1 MSPERNT
8 DGFLRTISKILNLPT
23 DVMCG
28 DTRITWIG
36 NTKLKVENYRSILIY
51 SECLIQIQAKH
62 HSVKIEGEQM
72 KIMYY
77 DKDEMLI
84 CGLIACVRLE

>member
-51 SECLIQIQAKH
+51 SDCLIQIQAKY
-62 HSVKIEGEQM
+62 HSLKIEGEQM
-72 KIMYY
+72 KILYY

-84 CGLIACVRLE
+84 CGLIVCVSQE

>member
-1 MSPERNT
+1 M
-8 DGFLRTISKILNLPT
+8 NLPT

-51 SECLIQIQAKH
+51 SDCLIQIQAKF

-72 KIMYY
+72 KIVYY
-77 DKDEMLI
+77 DKDEMLV
-84 CGLIACVRLE
+84 CGWIACVSQE